1 MSNLDEKQ
9 KPTPL
14 SQPEPSAAEK
24 HPAKPSTQT
33 GPFAEKEHLPS
44 LHSTPVEPTLK
55 SADLTAPAQIISTA
69 RPAPTLQSPPL
80 SPPPASSTSPQ
91 TPSFQ
96 HPSPERKPR
105 ARGTAAMDPQTRR
118 EVARKGGLA
127 VSRNKQHMAE
137 IGRKGGQS
145 VSKNREHMAQIGRK
159 GGAASRGHRS
169 VGKA

>member
-1 MSNLDEKQ
+1 MSNPDEKQ
-9 KPTPL
+9 KVTPL
-14 SQPEPSAAEK
+14 TPSELPSSEKLPAQRPLPGASLSQTEQPTSPIQERMASIQ
-24 HPAKPSTQT
+24 KPSTLSPAPHYPSPQQPSTAPSSSSLPT
-33 GPFAEKEHLPS
+33 GT
-44 LHSTPVEPTLK
+44 STP
-55 SADLTAPAQIISTA
+55 S
-69 RPAPTLQSPPL
+69 
-80 SPPPASSTSPQ
+80 
-91 TPSFQ
+91 TPSP
-96 HPSPERKPR
+96 HPLERKPR

-169 VGKA
+169 ASRS